1 MIHWRTHYCLRMG
14 DTWLRWQGL
23 IVDSDNSNWSRILQR
38 VQKNDVRKGAY
49 LFLPQRFKKN
59 SAVLSAKLPWYLWK
73 NMTWHLLS
81 CNKTRP
87 WYTACISIKDLY
99 RNKIYYLLLWW
110 LVHIYVECVAKTK
123 HNTYFY
129 VWMQFKLELWK
140 MINSNLF
147 QNLLYM

>member
-23 IVDSDNSNWSRILQR
+23 IVQFKVEFYRECIKMMLGR
-38 VQKNDVRKGAY
+38 GRTFFYRKDI
-49 LFLPQRFKKN
+49 KI
-59 SAVLSAKLPWYLWK
+59 SAVLSAKIPSWYLWK

-87 WYTACISIKDLY
+87 WYTTCISIKDLY

-129 VWMQFKLELWK
+129 VWIQFKLELEK